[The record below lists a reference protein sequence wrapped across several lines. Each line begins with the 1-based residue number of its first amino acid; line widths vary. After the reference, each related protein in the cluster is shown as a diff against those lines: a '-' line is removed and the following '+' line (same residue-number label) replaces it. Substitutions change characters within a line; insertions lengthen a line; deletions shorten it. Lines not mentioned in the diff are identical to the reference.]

1 MNILFLP
8 VHFKQSISIN
18 HKIQDEHTEDTQ
30 QHVRGQ
36 PCRLRPGHDDNPR
49 PAGDDQRVYAAL
61 LDVGQVEQDDRSFY
75 LLIRKALVR
84 HLRLLGSCVWHL
96 FHPHHGRH
104 RI

>member
-18 HKIQDEHTEDTQ
+18 HKIQDKHTEDTQ
-30 QHVRGQ
+30 QHVCGY

-49 PAGDDQRVYAAL
+49 PAGDDQRVHAAL
-61 LDVGQVEQDDRSFY
+61 LDVGQVEQNDRSFY

-84 HLRLLGSCVWHL
+84 RLRFHRRCDGNL
-96 FHPHHGRH
+96 FHP
-104 RI
+104 

>member
-36 PCRLRPGHDDNPR
+36 PRRLRPGHDDNPR

-61 LDVGQVEQDDRSFY
+61 LDVGQVEQNDRSFY

-84 HLRLLGSCVWHL
+84 RLRFHRRCDGNL
-96 FHPHHGRH
+96 FYP
-104 RI
+104 